1 MICGSE
7 SVCVCVHKGCMKG
20 RKKKKEE
27 ALLYLEEAQANT
39 PSSIK
44 QKLEVKKLLNVGKK

>member
-7 SVCVCVHKGCMKG
+7 SVCVCAQRMHE
-20 RKKKKEE
+20 RKEKEK